1 MRGDHVVVALVDGEV
16 DRLADRPARVV
27 EPRRDVRELHEVPE
41 VLDRPV
47 AASPVEVAHER
58 RPVGGGEDRV
68 RAAED
73 DTALRV
79 PGELRELAG
88 SGRLHELSAQ
98 PAREADAL
106 AVDVRPGVAEER
118 ERIGGVAEVD
128 PDLREDRVGV
138 LLEQREALLAERPR
152 TGRAC
157 A

>member
-1 MRGDHVVVALVDGEV
+1 MRGDHVVVALVHGQI

-47 AASPVEVAHER
+47 AAAPVEVAHER
-58 RPVGGGEDRV
+58 RPVRRSEDRV
-68 RAAED
+68 RAAEHD
-73 DTALRV
+73 AALRV
-79 PGELRELAG
+79 PGELGEFAG
-88 SGRLHELSAQ
+88 SGRLHELSAD
-98 PAREADAL
+98 ATREADAL

-118 ERIGGVAEVD
+118 ERIGCVAEVD
-128 PDLREDRVGV
+128 AHLREDRLGV
-138 LLEQREALLAERPR
+138 LLEDREALLGEPR